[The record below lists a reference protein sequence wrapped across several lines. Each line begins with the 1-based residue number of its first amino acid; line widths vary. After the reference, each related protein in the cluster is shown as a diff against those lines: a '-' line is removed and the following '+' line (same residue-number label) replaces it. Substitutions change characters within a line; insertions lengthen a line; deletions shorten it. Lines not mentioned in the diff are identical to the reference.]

1 MRRHMATKK
10 TNRKKSKMTP
20 EQKRK
25 AIEKSNHMKMIRTTL
40 FNIGFE
46 RIPGVAGVHFDYA
59 NSRSEFD
66 DVFILENVL
75 LLVEYT
81 TEQNP
86 KDHLSKKSIVY
97 ERINASHTSFLQYLI
112 SNFPK
117 DSFKQY
123 YEQKIKNK
131 YSQLDQIQVRI
142 LYCSRYEIS
151 ADTCRSFADIY
162 YFDYKI
168 AQYFQSL
175 TKAIK
180 RSSIY
185 EFLDFLQINYNDY
198 ADNVLRSSA
207 LLNESFKGYVLPESR
222 TSLSDGY
229 KVISFYIDA
238 SSLLRRAYVLR
249 QDSWRNEDGIG
260 FYQRMLEMPK
270 INSIRKYLHE
280 ERRVFINNIIATID
294 ADDITIKRQYFDKEK
309 NTEVTAL
316 VNIKDDGSFENF
328 NTSRAENILIEIS
341 DKYNIIGIIDGQHRL
356 YAYHE
361 GNDVYE
367 NTISNLRKIQNL
379 LVTCILY
386 PKNVNSFE
394 RNRFEANL
402 FLEINKNQK
411 PIRSAL
417 QQEIELL
424 VSPFSLTA
432 IGKEILKSLNNNGPL
447 EGKLAQSSY
456 DTHKISTASIV
467 SFGLKPLIKLD
478 ETASD
483 SLFRIWG
490 NPDKLKLKDKQC
502 TDDALRLQYVEFC
515 VSKIRDILRAFKDH
529 LSKESKWMPY
539 SPSNKDGILGV
550 VLINGILNVLRIL
563 VSEEKVSTSGD
574 YYQIL
579 KGINE
584 FQFKAYT
591 SSQYHKMGEDMYE
604 KYWLKQ

>member
-10 TNRKKSKMTP
+10 TKRKKSKMTP
-20 EQKRK
+20 EEKRK

-40 FNIGFE
+40 SNIGFE
-46 RIPGVAGVHFDYA
+46 HLSNVAGYNFVYKE
-59 NSRSEFD
+59 RPSELD
-66 DVFILENVL
+66 DVFVLENII

-86 KDHLSKKSIVY
+86 TDHLLKKSIIY
-97 ERINASHTSFLQYLI
+97 DRINESHSDFIRYLI
-112 SNFPK
+112 EDFPK
-117 DSFKQY
+117 ESFRNY
-123 YEQKIKNK
+123 YNQRIKAK
-131 YSQLDQIQVRI
+131 YISLDQLQLRI

-151 ADTCRSFADIY
+151 NVTR
-162 YFDYKI
+162 KTVNI
-168 AQYFQSL
+168 ALYFQSL

-185 EFLDFLQINYNDY
+185 EFLDFLNLPYKDY
-198 ADNVLRSSA
+198 ADNILKSS
-207 LLNESFKGYVLPESR
+207 SYSRDTYKGYVLPESK
-222 TSLSDGY
+222 TSFDDGY

-238 SSLLRRAYVLR
+238 ASLLRRAYVLR
-249 QDSWRNEDGIG
+249 QESWRDNDGVG
-260 FYQRMLEMPK
+260 YYQRMLDLRK
-270 INSIRKYLHE
+270 VNNIRKYLHDE
-280 ERRVFINNIIATID
+280 KRVFVNNIIATISENNI
-294 ADDITIKRQYFDKEK
+294 AIKKQYFDDKQEKE
-309 NTEVTAL
+309 VIVS
-316 VNIKDDGSFENF
+316 VNINKDGSFENISA
-328 NTSRAENILIEIS
+328 SRAENILIEID
-341 DKYNIIGIIDGQHRL
+341 DKSNIIGIIDGQHRL

-361 GNDVYE
+361 GDDAYE
-367 NTISNLRKIQNL
+367 STISDLRNVQNL

-386 PKNVNSFE
+386 PKQENNFV
-394 RNRFEANL
+394 RKRFEAKL

-411 PIRSAL
+411 PIKSAL

-483 SLFRIWG
+483 SLFRIWE

-515 VSKIRDILRAFKDH
+515 VSKIRDILRAFKGH
-529 LSKESKWMPY
+529 LSREGKWMPY
-539 SPSNKDGILGV
+539 SPSNKEGILGV

-563 VSEEKVSTSGD
+563 ISEEKLSTSED

-579 KGINE
+579 NGINE
-584 FQFKAYT
+584 FQFKEYT
-591 SSQYHKMGEDMYE
+591 SSQYHKMGKEMYE
-604 KYWLKQ
+604 KYWLKR

>member
-1 MRRHMATKK
+1 METKK
-10 TNRKKSKMTP
+10 SKRRKSKMTP
-20 EQKRK
+20 EEKRK
-25 AIEKSNHMKMIRTTL
+25 AIEKSNHMKMIQTTL
-40 FNIGFE
+40 FSIGFE
-46 RIPGVAGVHFDYA
+46 RVPGVAGVHFEYA

-66 DVFILENVL
+66 DAFMLENIL
-75 LLVEYT
+75 LFVEYT

-112 SNFPK
+112 TDFPK
-117 DSFKQY
+117 GAFRQY

-151 ADTCRSFADIY
+151 AVTCRSFADIY

-168 AQYFQSL
+168 AQYFHSL

-185 EFLDFLQINYNDY
+185 EFLDFLHIPYKDY
-198 ADNVLRSSA
+198 ADNILKSS
-207 LLNESFKGYVLPESR
+207 SYSHDTFKGYVLPESK
-222 TSLSDGY
+222 TSFDNGY

-238 SSLLRRAYVLR
+238 ASLLRRAYVLR
-249 QDSWRNEDGIG
+249 QESWRDNDGVG
-260 FYQRMLEMPK
+260 YYQRMLDMPK
-270 INSIRKYLHE
+270 VNNIRKYLHE
-280 ERRVFINNIIATID
+280 EKRVFVNNIIATISEN
-294 ADDITIKRQYFDKEK
+294 DIAIKKQYFDDKQEKE
-309 NTEVTAL
+309 VIVS
-316 VNIKDDGSFENF
+316 VNINNDGSFENISA
-328 NTSRAENILIEIS
+328 SRAENILIDID
-341 DKYNIIGIIDGQHRL
+341 DKSNIIGIIDGQHRL

-361 GNDVYE
+361 GDDAYE
-367 NTISNLRKIQNL
+367 STICGLRKVQNL

-386 PKNVNSFE
+386 PKQENNYE
-394 RNRFEANL
+394 RKRFEAKL

-411 PIRSAL
+411 PIKPAL

-456 DTHKISTASIV
+456 DAHKISTASIV

-483 SLFRIWG
+483 SLFRIWE
-490 NPDKLKLKDKQC
+490 NPEKLKLKDRQC
-502 TDDALRLQYVEFC
+502 TDDALRLQYVKFC
-515 VSKIRDILRAFKDH
+515 VLKIRDILCAYKYH
-529 LSKESKWMPY
+529 LVRENKWMPY
-539 SPSNKDGILGV
+539 SPSNKEGILGV
-550 VLINGILNVLRIL
+550 VLINGILNLLRIL
-563 VSEEKVSTSGD
+563 VSEDKLSTSED
-574 YYQIL
+574 YFQIL

-584 FQFKAYT
+584 FPFKAYT
-591 SSQYHKMGEDMYE
+591 SSQYHKMGQDMYN
-604 KYWLKQ
+604 KYWSKR